1 MKQNNNLMHTKAL
14 AFGVLFLFTCF
25 FTTFSFAQ
33 TGNQAKQIL
42 DKTAAVLS
50 RKGGASASFQLSNA
64 KMGKVSGTIAI
75 KGNKFH
81 AATPQAIVWFN
92 GKAQWTYLKKTEE
105 VNVTNPTQA
114 QQMMMNPYT
123 FINIYKTGYVMTA
136 STASNSYEVHLKA
149 QNNKRTIQEMYIT
162 VDKKTYV
169 PLTVKMRQQKAWTT
183 ISISNFKGV
192 NQPASL
198 FVFNSKEF
206 PGAEVVD
213 LR

>member
-92 GKAQWTYLKKTEE
+92 GKTQWTYLKKTEE
-105 VNVTNPTQA
+105 VNVTTPTQA

>member
-1 MKQNNNLMHTKAL
+1 MKQNNNLIHTKAQ

-42 DKTAAVLS
+42 DKTASVLS

-92 GKAQWTYLKKTEE
+92 GKTQWTYLKKTEE
-105 VNVTNPTQA
+105 VNVTTPTQA
-114 QQMMMNPYT
+114 QQMIMNPYT

-183 ISISNFKGV
+183 IRISNFKGV

>member
-1 MKQNNNLMHTKAL
+1 MKQNNNLIHTKAL

-50 RKGGASASFQLSNA
+50 RKGGASANFQLSNA

-92 GKAQWTYLKKTEE
+92 GKTQWTYLKKTEE
-105 VNVTNPTQA
+105 VNVTTPTQA

-183 ISISNFKGV
+183 IRISNFKGV

-206 PGAEVVD
+206 PEAEVVD

>member
-92 GKAQWTYLKKTEE
+92 GKTQWTYFKKTEE

>member
-1 MKQNNNLMHTKAL
+1 
-14 AFGVLFLFTCF
+14 
-25 FTTFSFAQ
+25 
-33 TGNQAKQIL
+33 
-42 DKTAAVLS
+42 
-50 RKGGASASFQLSNA
+50 
-64 KMGKVSGTIAI
+64 
-75 KGNKFH
+75 
-81 AATPQAIVWFN
+81 
-92 GKAQWTYLKKTEE
+92 
-105 VNVTNPTQA
+105 
-114 QQMMMNPYT
+114 
-123 FINIYKTGYVMTA
+123 MTA

>member
-1 MKQNNNLMHTKAL
+1 MKQNNNLIHTKAL

-75 KGNKFH
+75 KGNKFL

-92 GKAQWTYLKKTEE
+92 GKTQWTYLKKTEE
-105 VNVTNPTQA
+105 VNVTTPTQA

-169 PLTVKMRQQKAWTT
+169 PLTDKMRQQKAWTT

>member
-92 GKAQWTYLKKTEE
+92 GKTQWTYLKKTEE

>member
-1 MKQNNNLMHTKAL
+1 MKQNNNLIHTKAL

-92 GKAQWTYLKKTEE
+92 GKTQWTYLKKTEE
-105 VNVTNPTQA
+105 VNVTTPTQA

-136 STASNSYEVHLKA
+136 STASNSFEVHLKA

>member
-1 MKQNNNLMHTKAL
+1 MKQNNNLIYTKAL

-50 RKGGASASFQLSNA
+50 RKGGASANFQLSNA

-92 GKAQWTYLKKTEE
+92 GKTQWTYLKKTEE
-105 VNVTNPTQA
+105 VNVTTPTQA

>member
-92 GKAQWTYLKKTEE
+92 GKTQWTYLKKTEE
-105 VNVTNPTQA
+105 VNVTTPTQA

-123 FINIYKTGYVMTA
+123 FINIYKTGYVMTT

>member
-1 MKQNNNLMHTKAL
+1 MKQNNNLMYTKAL

-64 KMGKVSGTIAI
+64 KMGQVSGTIAI

-92 GKAQWTYLKKTEE
+92 GKTQWTYLKKTEE
-105 VNVTNPTQA
+105 VNVTTPTQA

>member
-1 MKQNNNLMHTKAL
+1 MKQNNNLIHTKAL
-14 AFGVLFLFTCF
+14 AFGVLFFFTCF

-92 GKAQWTYLKKTEE
+92 GKTQWTYLKKTEE
-105 VNVTNPTQA
+105 VNVTTPTQA

>member
-42 DKTAAVLS
+42 DETAAVLS

-92 GKAQWTYLKKTEE
+92 GKTQWTYLKKTEE
-105 VNVTNPTQA
+105 VNVTTPTQA

>member
-1 MKQNNNLMHTKAL
+1 MKQNNNLIHTKAL

-50 RKGGASASFQLSNA
+50 RKGGASANFQLSNA
-64 KMGKVSGTIAI
+64 KMGQVSGTIAI

-92 GKAQWTYLKKTEE
+92 GKTQWTYLKKTEE

>member
-1 MKQNNNLMHTKAL
+1 M
-14 AFGVLFLFTCF
+14 
-25 FTTFSFAQ
+25 
-33 TGNQAKQIL
+33 
-42 DKTAAVLS
+42 LS
-50 RKGGASASFQLSNA
+50 RKGGASANFQLSNA
-64 KMGKVSGTIAI
+64 KMGQVSGTIAI

-92 GKAQWTYLKKTEE
+92 GKTQWTYLKKTEE
-105 VNVTNPTQA
+105 VNVTTPTQA

-136 STASNSYEVHLKA
+136 STGSNAYEVHLKA
-149 QNNKRTIQEMYIT
+149 KNTKRTVQEMYIT

-183 ISISNFKGV
+183 IRISNFKGV
-192 NQPASL
+192 NQPDRL

>member
-81 AATPQAIVWFN
+81 AATLQAIVWFN
-92 GKAQWTYLKKTEE
+92 GKTQWTYLKKTEE

>member
-1 MKQNNNLMHTKAL
+1 MKQNNNLIRTKAL
-14 AFGVLFLFTCF
+14 ALGVLFLFTCF

-92 GKAQWTYLKKTEE
+92 GKTQWTYLKKTEE
-105 VNVTNPTQA
+105 VNVTTPTQA

>member
-92 GKAQWTYLKKTEE
+92 GKTQWTYLKKTEE
-105 VNVTNPTQA
+105 VNVTTPTQA

-136 STASNSYEVHLKA
+136 STASNSFEVHLKA

>member
-81 AATPQAIVWFN
+81 AATSQAIVWFN
-92 GKAQWTYLKKTEE
+92 GKTQWTYLKKTEE
-105 VNVTNPTQA
+105 VNVTTPTQA

>member
-1 MKQNNNLMHTKAL
+1 MKQNNNLIHTKAL

-42 DKTAAVLS
+42 DKTASVLS

-92 GKAQWTYLKKTEE
+92 GKTQWTYLKKTEE
-105 VNVTNPTQA
+105 VNVTTPTQA